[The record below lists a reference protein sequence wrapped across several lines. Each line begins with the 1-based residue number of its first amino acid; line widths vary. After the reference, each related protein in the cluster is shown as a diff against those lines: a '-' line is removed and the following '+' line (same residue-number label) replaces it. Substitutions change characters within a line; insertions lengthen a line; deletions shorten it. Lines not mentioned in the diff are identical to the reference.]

1 MKDKLK
7 NLYSSLP
14 QHKAPDHIWNQLEAE
29 LGKDIEPIPMD
40 DHHSHSHGTGW
51 KLWASIAAT
60 ILLGVLAISIS
71 LIQSPEPVE
80 EVSLEKKL
88 PNQKLSEEAEVM
100 YQDELLLSREEQIQQ
115 LNAIEDKESATLQQL
130 QADWQALVKE
140 DPQNIQSAEADAIL
154 HEFSQWLMKH
164 PEKLLP

>member
-1 MKDKLK
+1 
-7 NLYSSLP
+7 
-14 QHKAPDHIWNQLEAE
+14 
-29 LGKDIEPIPMD
+29 
-40 DHHSHSHGTGW
+40 
-51 KLWASIAAT
+51 
-60 ILLGVLAISIS
+60 
-71 LIQSPEPVE
+71 
-80 EVSLEKKL
+80 
-88 PNQKLSEEAEVM
+88 
-100 YQDELLLSREEQIQQ
+100 QIQQ